1 MLRFLLG
8 VAEAGFFPGMI
19 YYLKNWFPAST
30 RARAVATFM
39 TASPLAGV
47 IAGPISGALLN
58 MNNVKGLAGWQWMF
72 LLEAVPS
79 VLLSGAVLMFL
90 AESPSEA
97 KWLTAEQKKWLVT
110 TLEEERSAALPISM
124 NPWAVFKIGT
134 VWLLAVIYFGMNT
147 TVYGVSFWLP
157 KLIRSQSGMSTF
169 QIGLLTAI
177 PYVFTAI
184 AMVVVGLNS
193 DRTGERRLHVAICAL
208 AGVASLV
215 TAAHASS
222 FVPMFIGVGLA
233 ALAANSMCG
242 PFWAMPT
249 GMLPPA
255 LAATGIA
262 LINSLGNTGGAFGPY
277 MIGLL
282 KNSSGAFRG
291 GLLVLAA
298 WLTIAAITTAAIPAY
313 STKSPPDT
321 TVNP

>member
-72 LLEAVPS
+72 LLEAVPA

-215 TAAHASS
+215 TAAA
-222 FVPMFIGVGLA
+222 
-233 ALAANSMCG
+233 
-242 PFWAMPT
+242 
-249 GMLPPA
+249 PPA
-255 LAATGIA
+255 P
-262 LINSLGNTGGAFGPY
+262 GAPAGRRSAVDCPY
-277 MIGLL
+277 
-282 KNSSGAFRG
+282 
-291 GLLVLAA
+291 
-298 WLTIAAITTAAIPAY
+298 
-313 STKSPPDT
+313 
-321 TVNP
+321 